1 MSNDLRVLED
11 WAGAL
16 LVKLGPAERRRLTQS
31 IARDLRRS
39 QQQRIASQRN
49 PDGSAYA
56 PRKPRKLRNKAGRIR
71 KKMFAKLRTARHL
84 KLQSSAERI
93 AIGFL
98 SRTSRLARVHQY
110 GLRDRAAR
118 NAPEVKYSQREL
130 LGFSEGEL
138 EHIRGQLLAHLVR
151 A

>member
-1 MSNDLRVLED
+1 MSNDLRALED

-16 LVKLGPAERRRLTQS
+16 LVKLGPTERRRLTQS

-56 PRKPRKLRNKAGRIR
+56 PRKPRKLRSKAGRIR
-71 KKMFAKLRTARHL
+71 RKMFAKLRTARHL

-98 SRTSRLARVHQY
+98 GRTARLARIHQY
-110 GLRDRAAR
+110 GLRDRAGR
-118 NAPEVKYSQREL
+118 NAPQVQYSQREL
-130 LGFSEGEL
+130 LGFTEVDL
-138 EHIRGQLLAHLVR
+138 EHIRTRLLEHLVTP
-151 A
+151 

>member
-1 MSNDLRVLED
+1 VSNDLRALED

-16 LVKLGPAERRRLTQS
+16 LVKLGPTERRRLTQS

-56 PRKPRKLRNKAGRIR
+56 PRKPRKLRSKAGRIR
-71 KKMFAKLRTARHL
+71 RKMFAKLRTARHL

-98 SRTSRLARVHQY
+98 GRTARLARIHQY
-110 GLRDRAAR
+110 GLRDRAGR
-118 NAPEVKYSQREL
+118 NAPQVQYSQREL
-130 LGFSEGEL
+130 LGFSEVEL
-138 EHIRGQLLAHLVR
+138 EMIRDRLLRHLGTT
-151 A
+151 

>member
-1 MSNDLRVLED
+1 MSSNLQALED

-16 LVKLGPAERRRLTQS
+16 LVKLGPTERRRLTQT

-56 PRKPRKLRNKAGRIR
+56 PRKPRKLRSKAGRIR
-71 KKMFAKLRTARHL
+71 RKMFTKLRTARHL
-84 KLQSSAERI
+84 KLQSTADRI

-98 SRTSRLARVHQY
+98 GRTARLARIHQY
-110 GLRDRAAR
+110 GLRDRPGRRAA
-118 NAPEVKYSQREL
+118 EVQYSQREL
-130 LGFSEGEL
+130 LGFSEADL
-138 EHIRGQLLAHLVR
+138 EHIRTRLLEYLVTR
-151 A
+151 

>member
-1 MSNDLRVLED
+1 MSANLQALED

-16 LVKLGPAERRRLTQS
+16 LVKLGPTERRRLTQT

-56 PRKPRKLRNKAGRIR
+56 PRKPRKLRSKAGRIR
-71 KKMFAKLRTARHL
+71 RKMFTKLRTARHL
-84 KLQSSAERI
+84 KLQSTADRI

-98 SRTSRLARVHQY
+98 SRTARLARIHQY
-110 GLRDRAAR
+110 GLRDRPGRRAA
-118 NAPEVKYSQREL
+118 EVQYSQREV
-130 LGFSEGEL
+130 LGFSTAEL
-138 EHIRGQLLAHLVR
+138 EYIREQLLAHLVGP
-151 A
+151 

>member
-1 MSNDLRVLED
+1 MSANLQALED

-16 LVKLGPAERRRLTQS
+16 LVKLGPSERRRLTQT

-49 PDGSAYA
+49 PDGSAYT
-56 PRKPRKLRNKAGRIR
+56 PRKPRKLRSKAGRIR
-71 KKMFAKLRTARHL
+71 RKMFTKLRTARHL
-84 KLQSSAERI
+84 KLQSTAERI

-98 SRTSRLARVHQY
+98 GRTARLARIHQY
-110 GLRDRAAR
+110 GLRDRPGRRAA
-118 NAPEVKYSQREL
+118 EVQYSQREL
-130 LGFSEGEL
+130 LGFSEGDL
-138 EHIRGQLLAHLVR
+138 QRIRDQLLAHL